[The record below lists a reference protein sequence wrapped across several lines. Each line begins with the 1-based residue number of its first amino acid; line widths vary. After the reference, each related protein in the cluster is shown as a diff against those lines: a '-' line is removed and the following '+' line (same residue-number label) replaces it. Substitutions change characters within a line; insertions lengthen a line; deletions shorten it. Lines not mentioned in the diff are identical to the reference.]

1 MRCGSDVGRLVRKG
15 AVVAAMNEAPI
26 GVFSRRE
33 EDGMRPSRKMAVVVE
48 IVVEIVVVVIVLG
61 ELFFEVGKLWWVSGR
76 SG

>member
-48 IVVEIVVVVIVLG
+48 IVVVVIVLG
-61 ELFFEVGKLWWVSGR
+61 ELFIEVGKLWWVSGR